1 LENIAALYLAHLNPI
16 TNAHEKIISQLAKDY
31 HVYVFP
37 VVFLKKG
44 RETNTRTFPFPYELR
59 KKMLLSLFDG
69 HDNIEILPN
78 YKFVSPF
85 IKYLPPIISPY
96 AWAVRS
102 GILHEVLEDRFISY
116 TGDKAERIALR
127 FYNLHPIKAK
137 RLEISST
144 NVRELLYREAL
155 ENLRKDEHSNN
166 TKNSFDH
173 SNHNKYPNYHK
184 DTNIQD
190 TLKEQ
195 SWHNMVPETVARII
209 TENWN
214 IVEKFAQSLDKTIKI
229 FGMKFP
235 TEGILN

>member
-44 RETNTRTFPFPYELR
+44 REINTRTFPFPYELR
-59 KKMLLSLFDG
+59 KKMLQSLFDG
-69 HDNIEILPN
+69 HANIEILPH

-96 AWAVRS
+96 SWAIRS
-102 GILHEVLEDRFISY
+102 GILHDVLEDRVISY

-144 NVRELLYREAL
+144 NVKELLYREAL
-155 ENLRKDEHSNN
+155 ENLRKDEHNN
-166 TKNSFDH
+166 NMKNSFDH
-173 SNHNKYPNYHK
+173 SNHNNHPNYHK

-190 TLKEQ
+190 TLREE
-195 SWHNMVPETVARII
+195 SWQNMVPNTVVRII

-235 TEGILN
+235 TEGILH